1 MIHSDG
7 QRLTEYIVDDMTT
20 CINLECEVDG
30 QRLAGYLVEDGARYW
45 VWARDESDARHLA
58 ACSLVGAEADIEHAY
73 HKATGNSLSDVWV
86 CPLTA
91 ESLVGITFVNEE
103 GGRRPMIEEMLSC
116 PRRGVVACSEF
127 P

>member
-73 HKATGNSLSDVWV
+73 HKATGNSLSMFGCV
-86 CPLTA
+86 LLRLKASSASHSSTKRA
-91 ESLVGITFVNEE
+91 A
-103 GGRRPMIEEMLSC
+103 GGR
-116 PRRGVVACSEF
+116 
-127 P
+127 